1 MVKSVVKSVVK
12 GVVKECGVYLQ
23 SLSNHKVLRGSVR
36 HCAALCGTVRNC
48 VETNAVAHGA
58 WC

>member
-1 MVKSVVKSVVK
+1 MVKSVVK